1 MPLRLNDKVSRIEK
15 LIRFPEHCKY
25 CRDAGKS
32 TIEENRHYARE
43 TAL

>member
-32 TIEENRHYARE
+32 TMGKNHHYAQE
-43 TAL
+43 PAL